1 MKIPDNMY
9 PAMMQ
14 GGIDIADEFS
24 KGEDVDFFE
33 FEKRI
38 KIEQDERRR
47 HERRCHYL
55 ERENSELNRNVQE
68 MQARIDELR
77 DLLDDEIVEHARTQ
91 DIVNTLWRMLCE
103 RDDDEV

>member
-1 MKIPDNMY
+1 MNVPKNMY

-14 GGIDIADEFS
+14 GGIDITEEFS
-24 KGEDVDFFE
+24 KGDDVDFFE

-47 HERRCHYL
+47 HERRCHSL
-55 ERENSELNRNVQE
+55 KHENSELNRNVQD

-77 DLLDDEIVEHARTQ
+77 DLLDDEIVEHARTCE
-91 DIVNTLWRMLCE
+91 VLRNLWDTVSEMT
-103 RDDDEV
+103 DEV